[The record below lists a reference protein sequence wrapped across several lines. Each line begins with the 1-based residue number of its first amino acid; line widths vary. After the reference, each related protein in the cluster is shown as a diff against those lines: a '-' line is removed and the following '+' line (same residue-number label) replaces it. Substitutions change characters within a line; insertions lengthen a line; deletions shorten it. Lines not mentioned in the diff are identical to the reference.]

1 MTTPQEPRWYSVNN
15 IGMAT
20 LCADKAD
27 AEDVASTCDIDFP
40 RQSPHRAVQL
50 VELSALE
57 LVELSALE
65 KERTARIEAQQRLAD
80 MQELAAKAGLAHRKA
95 VQEAVR
101 EALHEA
107 KKACENLPAPEA
119 CSGVER
125 SLWDVATM
133 ACAEAVGK
141 VGTP

>member
-1 MTTPQEPRWYSVNN
+1 MTTPHQPRWYCVNN
-15 IGMAT
+15 MGMAT
-20 LCADKAD
+20 LCADQAD
-27 AEDVASTCDIDFP
+27 AEMTAKDCNTEWP

-50 VELSALE
+50 VEVSE
-57 LVELSALE
+57 LE

-80 MQELAAKAGLAHRKA
+80 MQELAAKSGLAHRKA

-107 KKACENLPAPEA
+107 QKACENLPAPDS

-141 VGTP
+141 VGAT

>member
-1 MTTPQEPRWYSVNN
+1 MTTPQTPRWYSVNN

-27 AEDVASTCDIDFP
+27 AEDVARTCDIDFP

-125 SLWDVATM
+125 SLWGVATM

-141 VGTP
+141 VGAT

>member
-1 MTTPQEPRWYSVNN
+1 MTRDELMQ
-15 IGMAT
+15 IGH
-20 LCADKAD
+20 D
-27 AEDVASTCDIDFP
+27 AGFDTSELTGEVIALLECVAE
-40 RQSPHRAVQL
+40 HA
-50 VELSALE
+50 EA
-57 LVELSALE
+57 

-80 MQELAAKAGLAHRKA
+80 MKKLAAKAGLAHRKA

-107 KKACENLPAPEA
+107 KKACENLPAPDS

-141 VGTP
+141 MGTP